1 MIQRVQFSVD
11 LVLDFHPVNH
21 YCIPSWDCQLPR
33 NLAKSR
39 GFFHCFKCTL
49 PTAKHPHWCCWL
61 HFLLLDVSISSKEE
75 ISWNKQLQPLQL
87 NRGVHPGMANP
98 EILPQTNCKSVLNLF
113 LHCPYRL
120 SWVQTMQKDLA
131 EKGFSECPFFLA
143 AQCLFDAGCTK
154 HLLPFLVSGQT
165 LHLMILEVFS
175 SLSNSIWSDS
185 AKDTRWVGKLLALN
199 ANGAFT
205 IIRARGSRT
214 AAVLLSSV
222 SRILEVLIPHLPR
235 IIVMSAF

>member
-98 EILPQTNCKSVLNLF
+98 EILLQTNCKSVLNLF

-154 HLLPFLVSGQT
+154 HLLPSWYLVKPCTWWSWRCFPASVIPYEVT
-165 LHLMILEVFS
+165 LPKTHGGLGSCWLWMLMVPS
-175 SLSNSIWSDS
+175 
-185 AKDTRWVGKLLALN
+185 
-199 ANGAFT
+199 
-205 IIRARGSRT
+205 
-214 AAVLLSSV
+214 
-222 SRILEVLIPHLPR
+222 P
-235 IIVMSAF
+235 